1 MSLHFRR
8 PLFRSLL
15 VLAPVLAAACAGIS
29 SETESDFQPG
39 ATPAGDD
46 TGTLGNDAEPAKDS
60 GTSVDAVAFDS
71 GTAQETGVVV
81 VDSGTKPD
89 TNPPPPDAPVGPPT
103 NDTCS
108 SPTTLP
114 TPSST
119 VQIVTGDSTDANDDY
134 TGYAC
139 NNGDGKDVVY
149 KFQHPGGDFYVD
161 SLGSTFDT
169 VLSVETACDA
179 TSITKACSDST
190 STGVGTSRTIYR
202 GLDVGSYL
210 LFVDGQN
217 TGDGGPFRLAYSAN
231 SAPIALACDSAI
243 VISDVD
249 AMGTPR
255 PIGMDIYD
263 RFVTGQTSKSQVRGT
278 TAGGACRS
286 VAGQQVVGRGMEQV
300 YRLNLTRSRR
310 VTVAIDPMSP
320 TSFNANTFDVVAYI
334 RDGGTAPVNNCTQ
347 YQGTTTLAPD
357 RCVTP
362 GTAMTL
368 PAGTYFLFLDSVM
381 TNTNPQQQPQGRI
394 RAHVQ
399 VE

>member
-1 MSLHFRR
+1 MSLSLRR
-8 PLFRSLL
+8 PLLRSLL
-15 VLAPVLAAACAGIS
+15 VLAPALGAACAGIS
-29 SETESDFQPG
+29 SETESVFEPTPG
-39 ATPAGDD
+39 PGGDD
-46 TGTLGNDAEPAKDS
+46 TGTLGNDATPTGDTDTVVDTASVDS
-60 GTSVDAVAFDS
+60 GTVV
-71 GTAQETGVVV
+71 ETGV

-89 TNPPPPDAPVGPPT
+89 TAPPPTDAPLGPPK
-103 NDTCS
+103 NDTCNT
-108 SPTTLP
+108 PTTLATP
-114 TPSST
+114 TAT
-119 VQIVTGDSTDANDDY
+119 VQVVTGDSTNATDDY

-179 TSITKACSDST
+179 SSTTKACSDST
-190 STGVGTSRTIYR
+190 STGFGTSRTIYR
-202 GLDVGSYL
+202 ALDVGSYL

-217 TGDGGPFRLAYSAN
+217 TDDGGPFRLAYSAK
-231 SAPIALACDSAI
+231 AGPVALACDGAI

-249 AMGTPR
+249 SMGTPR

-278 TAGGACRS
+278 TAGGACKS

-300 YRLNLTRSRR
+300 YRLNLSKPRT
-310 VTVAIDPMSP
+310 VTIGIDPITP
-320 TSFNANTFDVVAYI
+320 TSFNTTSFDMVAYL
-334 RDGGTAPVNNCTQ
+334 RDGGVDPVNNCTT
-347 YQGTTTLAPD
+347 YQGGTSTLAPD

-362 GTAMTL
+362 GAPMTL
-368 PAGTYFLFLDSVM
+368 PAGTYFLFLDSAL
-381 TNTNPQQQPQGRI
+381 TNTTPQQQPQGRI
-394 RAHVQ
+394 RVHVQ